1 MYPNLYYAFKDLF
14 GIELSGLKIVNS
26 FGFFVAIAFLVSAW
40 VLVKEL
46 KRKEKEGL
54 LGYEEVVITVGEPA
68 SISELLVN
76 FFLGFIFGYKILGV
90 FFTAGALN
98 DPQSFIFSGSGSWP
112 AGIVLG
118 LILAGIKWR
127 ERNKEKL
134 PKPEK
139 KTVRL
144 WPSDRV
150 GDITIIA
157 AVAGFAGAKIFDNL
171 ENWDRFIDDPIN
183 NLFSASGLTFYGGLI
198 VATIAIVWYLRK
210 HKVAII
216 HAADAF
222 GPVLMLSYALGR
234 IGCQVSGDGDWG
246 IVNTKP
252 NPFSFLPD
260 WAWSYNYP
268 HNVNK
273 VGEMIP
279 GCTWNDY
286 CTQLPAGVYPT
297 PLYEI
302 IACLLLFA
310 LLWSLRKRIKVGGR
324 IFAIYLFLNGF
335 ERFWIEKIRVNTPQ
349 HLFGF
354 QPTQAE
360 IISTLLM
367 LAGIALYL
375 AAPKLNKKFANW

>member
-1 MYPNLYYAFKDLF
+1 MYPNLYYVFKELF
-14 GIELSGLKIVNS
+14 GLEISALKIVNS

-46 KRKEKEGL
+46 KRKQREGL
-54 LGYEEVVITVGEPA
+54 LTYEEVTITVGEPA
-68 SISELLVN
+68 SAGELLLN
-76 FFLGFIFGYKILGV
+76 FVLGFVFGYKILGV
-90 FFTAGALN
+90 FFTSGALN
-98 DPQSFIFSGSGSWP
+98 DPQAFIFSGNGNWA
-112 AGIVLG
+112 AGILLG
-118 LILAGIKWR
+118 LFFAVLKWR
-127 ERNKEKL
+127 DKNKEKL
-134 PKPEK
+134 AKPEK
-139 KTVRL
+139 KTVRI

-150 GDITIIA
+150 GDITILA
-157 AVAGFAGAKIFDNL
+157 AVAGFAGAKVFDNL
-171 ENWDRFIDDPIN
+171 ENWDRFIEDPIG

-260 WAWSYNYP
+260 WAWSYTYP

-273 VGEMIP
+273 VGEVIP
-279 GCTWNDY
+279 NCTWDDY

-310 LLWSLRKRIKVGGR
+310 VLWSLRKRIKVGGR

-367 LAGIALYL
+367 LTGIGLYL
-375 AAPKLNKKFANW
+375 IAPKLNKKFANW

>member
-1 MYPNLYYAFKDLF
+1 MYPNLYYVFKDLF
-14 GIELSGLKIVNS
+14 GLEISALKIVNS

-46 KRKEKEGL
+46 QRKQREGL
-54 LGYEEVVITVGEPA
+54 LSYEEVTITVGEPA
-68 SISELLVN
+68 SAGELLLN
-76 FFLGFIFGYKILGV
+76 FVLGFVFGYKILGV
-90 FFTAGALN
+90 FFTPGALN
-98 DPQSFIFSGSGSWP
+98 DPQAFIFSGGGSWA
-112 AGIVLG
+112 AGILLG
-118 LILAGIKWR
+118 LFFAGLKWR
-127 ERNKEKL
+127 DKNKEKL
-134 PKPEK
+134 AKPEK
-139 KTVRL
+139 KTVRI

-150 GDITIIA
+150 GDITILA
-157 AVAGFAGAKIFDNL
+157 AVAGFAGAKVFDNL
-171 ENWDRFIDDPIN
+171 ENWDRFIDDPIG

-252 NPFSFLPD
+252 KPFSFLPD
-260 WAWSYNYP
+260 WAWSYTYP

-273 VGEMIP
+273 VGEVIP
-279 GCTWNDY
+279 NCTWDDY

-302 IACLLLFA
+302 IACLFLFA
-310 LLWSLRKRIKVGGR
+310 ILWSLRKRIKIGGR

-367 LAGIALYL
+367 LVGIGLYL
-375 AAPKLNKKFANW
+375 MAPKLNKKFGNW